1 MMRTGWAIFFAGSL
15 IIIGFMFSA
24 ASMAGNSQTIM
35 PGKYE
40 VTSKMRT
47 NIDNSLSKKT
57 IERCIQGNT
66 INPESFLPDKDRCS
80 LKNLKIEGNNSSFDI
95 RCTAPSGLD
104 LTGHMEFSTQ
114 ETSFTYKFTLK
125 APYEDR
131 VFELD
136 GEGSAVRV
144 GDC

>member
-1 MMRTGWAIFFAGSL
+1 MVRTGRAIFFAGSL
-15 IIIGFMFSA
+15 IVIGFMFST
-24 ASMAGNSQTIM
+24 ASMAKNDHTIM

-47 NIDNSLSKKT
+47 SIDNSLSKKT

-66 INPESFLPDKDRCS
+66 INPESFLPDKERCS
-80 LKNLKIEGNNSSFDI
+80 LKNLKKEGDISSFDI
-95 RCTAPSGLD
+95 MCTSPSGLD

-114 ETSFTYKFTLK
+114 KTSFTYKFTLK
-125 APYEDR
+125 TPYEDN
-131 VFELD
+131 VFELS